1 MSVRDM
7 QRPTDAQSNET
18 GMLASID
25 LREWLSMDTSLKVL
39 RAQADRIHAYRKWL
53 ADRADWLKD
62 ERHKGGDW
70 KYLLQKEEE
79 TRYCLE
85 KLDKALSP
93 LETLTALDVSEKQP

>member
-1 MSVRDM
+1 MTNR
-7 QRPTDAQSNET
+7 TNET
-18 GMLASID
+18 EMLASID
-25 LREWLSMDTSLKVL
+25 FQEWLSMDTSLKVL

-93 LETLTALDVSEKQP
+93 PEAQTALRQSNEG